1 MFADGKIKQKNMKKV
16 NVSVF
21 IAFNNLTDGVSSM
34 F

>member
-1 MFADGKIKQKNMKKV
+1 MEKLSKKKMKKV

-21 IAFNNLTDGVSSM
+21 IAFYNLTDGVSSM